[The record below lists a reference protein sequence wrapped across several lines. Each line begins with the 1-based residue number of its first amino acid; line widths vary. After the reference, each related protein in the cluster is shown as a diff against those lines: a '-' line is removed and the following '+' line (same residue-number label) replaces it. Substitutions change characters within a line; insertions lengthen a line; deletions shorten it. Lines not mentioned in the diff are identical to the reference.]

1 MPGEN
6 LILVPPS
13 KRNNSL
19 NQSQEN
25 GAEMYPVGRLSASQ
39 PRAPASGM
47 GWTKYFGL
55 TSTSAIALTASAN
68 LALADSGIST
78 TLLAGISALF
88 DKPFA
93 SPEITMLAVFGG
105 AMSFALMS
113 ASWLIR
119 ERGRISDENQSL
131 KDRLVDLKAS
141 QERMDALLN
150 SADHMVV
157 VWNGIEEKPA
167 ILGNLRDV
175 EGVPL
180 KQENFLAFG
189 TWIETKSAINF
200 EAALKELR
208 QKATSFEI
216 PITTKTGAILEA
228 QGRTSG
234 GHAFVRFLELGGDRA
249 SLAELQT
256 RHAQLIIVFNS
267 IQKLLDSLEIPLWMR
282 DEETKLYW
290 VNQAYAAAVDASNG
304 NDAIKNNLQLF
315 DSAERN
321 EIAVAHTKS
330 GEFKGRLPAVVSGD
344 RKVLDVMDIVSEH
357 GSAGLA
363 IDKSEVELANAKLS
377 KTISSNSKMLDQL
390 ATAVAIFDAS
400 KTLQFYNSSFQN
412 LWDLDS
418 SFLESNPSHS
428 EILATM
434 RSANKLPEQSDWSKW
449 RETQTAVYQ
458 ALEPAEENW
467 HLPDGTTL
475 RVISSPQ
482 EQGGAFWT
490 FENMTEKL
498 TLESKYNALMKVQGE
513 TLDHLYEA
521 VAVFGSDG
529 KLKLSNPAFRQLL
542 NDASETKELP
552 KLENTH
558 VSSLLANLQSVLVD
572 KTTTETIAS
581 SITDFNDE
589 RGNREGRLELLDN
602 RILDYVL
609 VPLPQGQ
616 TLLTFFDRTDSV
628 NVERA
633 LQERAEAFEAS
644 DHLKTRFIKHV
655 SYELRAPL
663 TNISGFGELLRDGN
677 LGTLNEKQQEYVD
690 HINTSC
696 DSLKTI
702 VDDILD
708 LATVDAGAMDL
719 NLQRVNVEE
728 TIQTSLEGLKSELQR
743 NTANVEIEIEA
754 GSETIVA
761 DPSRLLQI
769 VYNLLS
775 NALNFSPPAGQIQIA
790 AKTVGNEVE
799 IAVSDNGPGVPEEQ
813 RTTIFNRFESQ
824 GPKNSR
830 QGTGL
835 GLSIVHSFTHL
846 HGGTVHVEEAQSG
859 GARFVCRFPKDPIH
873 MLDAAE

>member
-1 MPGEN
+1 
-6 LILVPPS
+6 
-13 KRNNSL
+13 
-19 NQSQEN
+19 
-25 GAEMYPVGRLSASQ
+25 
-39 PRAPASGM
+39 
-47 GWTKYFGL
+47 
-55 TSTSAIALTASAN
+55 
-68 LALADSGIST
+68 
-78 TLLAGISALF
+78 
-88 DKPFA
+88 
-93 SPEITMLAVFGG
+93 MLAVFGG

-131 KDRLVDLKAS
+131 KHRLVDLKAS

-157 VWNGIEEKPA
+157 VWNGIEEKPS

-180 KQENFLAFG
+180 KHENFLAFG
-189 TWIETKSAINF
+189 TWIETKSAMRF
-200 EAALKELR
+200 ESVLKELR
-208 QKATSFEI
+208 QKAVSFEI
-216 PITTKTGAILEA
+216 PITTKSGAILEA

-249 SLAELQT
+249 ALAELQNHHDRLAT
-256 RHAQLIIVFNS
+256 VFDS

-282 DEETKLYW
+282 DEQNQLFW
-290 VNQAYAAAVDASNG
+290 VNQAYAAAVDAANSNEVI
-304 NDAIKNNLQLF
+304 NNNLHLF

-321 EIAVAHTKS
+321 EIAVAHTKK
-330 GEFKGRLPAVVSGD
+330 GAFKGRLPAVVSGD
-344 RKVLDVMDIVSEH
+344 RKVLDVMDIVSQH

-363 IDKSEVELANAKLS
+363 IDKSEVELANAKLR
-377 KTISSNSKMLDQL
+377 KTIASNAKMLDQL
-390 ATAVAIFDAS
+390 ATAVAMFDAS
-400 KTLQFYNSSFQN
+400 KKLQFYNSSFRN
-412 LWDLDS
+412 LWDLDTG
-418 SFLESNPSHS
+418 FLETHPTHS
-428 EILATM
+428 EILAAM

-458 ALEPAEENW
+458 ALEPMEDNW

-542 NDASETKELP
+542 DHPSQSMEAES
-552 KLENTH
+552 LESKH
-558 VSSLLANLQSVLVD
+558 VSTVLTNLQDLLVD
-572 KTTTETIAS
+572 KSATEAIIS

-589 RGNREGRLELLDN
+589 RGNRQGRLELLDD

-677 LGTLNEKQQEYVD
+677 LGELNEKQKEYVE
-690 HINTSC
+690 HINESC
-696 DSLKTI
+696 DSLKAI

-719 NLQRVNVEE
+719 NLQRVDIGE
-728 TIQTSLEGLKSELQR
+728 TIQTSLEGLRSQLQK
-743 NTANVEIEIEA
+743 AGVKVDIDIEA
-754 GSETIVA
+754 GSETIIA

-775 NALNFSPPAGQIQIA
+775 NASNFSPPAGTIGVA
-790 AKTVGNEVE
+790 SRTVGDE
-799 IAVSDNGPGVPEEQ
+799 IELSVSDNGPGVPDEL

-835 GLSIVHSFTHL
+835 GLSIVHSFTQL
-846 HGGTVHVEEAQSG
+846 HGGTVYVEEAESG
-859 GARFVCRFPKDPIH
+859 GARFVCRFPKEPIQ